1 MEVIKKLKISMTS
14 DTRKMSNCPRTS
26 EGVCGIM
33 YRMS

>member
-1 MEVIKKLKISMTS
+1 MELIKKLCIKMSS
-14 DTRKMSNCPRTS
+14 DTRRMGKCPEFA